1 MKLLAS
7 GLSSFKDPVGF
18 LKRSDDFTLV
28 DDDMHLKNVKTEE
41 VFETLLLSNFQVD
54 NFYFYFIFVGSILC

>member
-7 GLSSFKDPVGF
+7 GLSSFKDPAGF

-28 DDDMHLKNVKTEE
+28 DDDLHLKKVKTEE
-41 VFETLLLSNFQVD
+41 VFDTLLLSNFQVRVLVLS
-54 NFYFYFIFVGSILC
+54 FSRCW